1 MHQITPHTKGS
12 LKRLTLSSP
21 SDFANR
27 IRINIQRV
35 IVGKSDRV
43 ELLLVALLAG
53 GHVLLEDVPGTGKT
67 LLAKSL
73 ARSLDCNFAR
83 IQFTPDLLPS
93 DLTGIHFFNQK
104 RSEFEFR
111 PGPVFTN
118 VLLADEINRATP
130 RTQSSLLEC
139 MEERQVTID
148 GETRLLAEPFVVMAT
163 QNPVESQ
170 GTFPLPEAQLDRF
183 LLRLRL
189 GYPTADEGVEI
200 LARFAH
206 DSPQATLTPVFSAED
221 VRAAQ
226 AHCRRVG
233 IARDLL
239 RYIVAIADASRAHP
253 DVTLGISPRG
263 TRALVSAAQA
273 LACIRG
279 RDFVLPDDIKE
290 LAEPVL
296 AHRIVVGTRS
306 RIRRDPEAAIVRAIL
321 EEVPVPAEDTLTV
334 P

>member
-1 MHQITPHTKGS
+1 
-12 LKRLTLSSP
+12 LTVSSP

-27 IRINIQRV
+27 IRTNIQRV
-35 IVGKSDRV
+35 IVGKADRV

-73 ARSLDCNFAR
+73 ARSLDCDFAR

-148 GETRLLAEPFVVMAT
+148 GETRVLAEPFVVLAT

-206 DSPQATLTPVFSAED
+206 DTPAATLAPVGSAAD

-226 AHCRRVG
+226 AHCRQVG

-239 RYIVAIADASRAHP
+239 RYIVAIADASRSHP

-296 AHRIVVGTRS
+296 AHRIVVSTRS

-321 EEVPVPAEDTLTV
+321 EQVPVPAEDTLTV